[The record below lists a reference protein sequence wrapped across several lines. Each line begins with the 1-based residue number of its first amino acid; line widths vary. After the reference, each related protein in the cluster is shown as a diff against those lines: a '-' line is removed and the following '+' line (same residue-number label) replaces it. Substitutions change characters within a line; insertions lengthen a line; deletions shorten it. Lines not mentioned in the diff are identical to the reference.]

1 MISYNTQG
9 VKAPKLAKRL
19 TNAWL
24 RAVAK
29 KQGKKVGEL
38 AYIFTDDPGILEVNK
53 QYLQHDYFTDVIT
66 FDYCEDDVLSGD
78 VFISLDTVRS
88 NAEDYKVSFENELYR
103 VLIHG
108 LLHLTGQDDKTDEA
122 QAQMTIKENEALQ
135 MWKDAKTQ

>member
-29 KQGKKVGEL
+29 KSGKKVGEL
-38 AYIFTDDPGILEVNK
+38 AYIFTDDPGILAVNK
-53 QYLQHDYFTDVIT
+53 QYLSHDYFTDVIT

-108 LLHLTGQDDKTDEA
+108 LLHLTGQDDKTDET

-135 MWKDAKTQ
+135 MWKDAQTQ